1 MSTTPFLIEAGP
13 VGGTVTV
20 AGEDVSERVSA
31 LSVVMGAQTPTV
43 LTLEMR
49 PGVGRIEGEG
59 IVQVSSGTD
68 GEAVAEWLEGI
79 DPGQLQADAL
89 KAGAVGLGT
98 GLAPALLA
106 TLAAYARGT

>member
-1 MSTTPFLIEAGP
+1 MSNTPFSIEASP

-79 DPGQLQADAL
+79 DPGQLQRDAL
-89 KAGAVGLGT
+89 ALGPAALAS
-98 GLAPALLA
+98 GMAPALLQA
-106 TLAAYARGT
+106 LAAYARGT